1 MAQRASLLLRPIVL
15 ISLSLSLGGIWLVGS
30 LRRPSHHSILQ
41 PGAHFSPRS
50 TKSIRDETITWA
62 RNWTLI
68 LYSQP
73 LSRHGLKVGRYCAT
87 LLDHFRER
95 LTVVSIVPGKI
106 SQAEIYAIHVA
117 ATWPVI
123 ADDGQWADE
132 VLGIRGADSAFFFVD
147 PSGIVRFSSDSPAEP
162 EDLRQLAERF
172 LLNEVTYADLGTTAS
187 VAVDS
192 HFPSIKVKDLRSW
205 QTRQWPSPQTKLAV
219 VFAARCVE
227 CSLPIEL
234 AAYRAYEKAHPAND
248 LPDLVF
254 SSQFP
259 PAVLGDAIQGAGLR
273 APLLQAAAA
282 IPGIED
288 AWSLDF
294 HTPSEVMVLS
304 LENSNIRRFETWQ
317 SFFGKR
323 QPVVGRSDTAVDR

>member
-1 MAQRASLLLRPIVL
+1 MLPRRRMAQRASLLLRRIVL
-15 ISLSLSLGGIWLVGS
+15 ISLVLSLGGIWLVGS

-41 PGAHFSPRS
+41 PGARFPRRS
-50 TKSIRDETITWA
+50 IKSIRDETITWG

-68 LYSQP
+68 LYSEP
-73 LSRHGLKVGRYCAT
+73 LSKHGLKVGRFCAT

-106 SQAEIYAIHVA
+106 SQAQIYATHVV

-132 VLGIRGADSAFFFVD
+132 LGIRGADSAFFFVD
-147 PSGIVRFSSDSPAEP
+147 PSGIVRFSSDSAAEP
-162 EDLRQLAERF
+162 EDVRELAERF
-172 LLNEVTYADLGTTAS
+172 LLDEITYADLGTTAQ
-187 VAVDS
+187 VVIGS
-192 HFPSIKVKDLRSW
+192 HFPSIEVKDLRSW

-227 CSLPIEL
+227 CSLPIEV
-234 AAYRAYEKAHPAND
+234 AVFRAYEKAHPAND

-259 PAVLGDAIQGAGLR
+259 PAVLLDAIQGSGLR
-273 APLLQAAAA
+273 APLLQAVAA

-304 LENSNIRRFETWQ
+304 LENSKIRRFETWQ
-317 SFFGKR
+317 SFAKR
-323 QPVVGRSDTAVDR
+323 QPAAGR